1 MPQVT
6 IGDVIVTADQG
17 ALSFVRRDQSTP
29 LLRFDAGEAGKLMTF
44 LQSYVKTE
52 LNQRSAFRVPVWPA
66 SGLSAKL
73 TANQK
78 VHAVKPLDI
87 SLSGM
92 SFEFVSANAPAL
104 PDGADVEITLTFESN
119 KLTLPAVVR
128 RREANEYGIVFPDS
142 MRNDDLDPP
151 WQLVSIV
158 MELQRRLV
166 APRS

>member
-1 MPQVT
+1 MPKVT
-6 IGDVIVTADQG
+6 IGDVIVTADRG
-17 ALSFVRRDQSTP
+17 ALSFTRRDHPTP
-29 LLRFDAGEAGKLMTF
+29 LLRFDAGEAGELMNF
-44 LQSYVKTE
+44 MRSYVTTE

-66 SGLSAKL
+66 SGLSAEL
-73 TANQK
+73 TADQR
-78 VHAVKPLDI
+78 VHAVRPLDI

-92 SFEFVSANAPAL
+92 SFEFLSAGSPEL
-104 PDGADVEITLTFESN
+104 PSNADVEITLTFEGN

-128 RREANEYGIVFPDS
+128 RHEMNEYGIVFPES
-142 MRNDDLDPP
+142 IRNDELDPP